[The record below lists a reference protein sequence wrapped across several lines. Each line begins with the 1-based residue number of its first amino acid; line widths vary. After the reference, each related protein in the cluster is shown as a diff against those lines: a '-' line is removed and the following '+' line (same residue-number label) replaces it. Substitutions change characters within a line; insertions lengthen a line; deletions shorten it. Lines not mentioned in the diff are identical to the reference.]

1 MEKKCGKKYL
11 LSLRDSLH
19 IKRALSSIRLKR
31 KTRRERERV
40 RTQYAVVVVVVVCF
54 SAWNSVVV
62 VQNKRLWEDGSRT
75 CHRRRIT
82 SAATSRRYVFCVLSD
97 VMMCF
102 SMISRRQKKRI
113 GKWLCGWALLF
124 VFLSSH
130 THLVLCVV
138 NNKCLLSLD
147 DDDNRSRW
155 RNRWNRGNART

>member
-31 KTRRERERV
+31 KTRRERESKYTIRCSSSSMFFGLKLRCCRSKKTTLGGGWIPYVPPPEDNFSCHVSQV
-40 RTQYAVVVVVVVCF
+40 RFLCSIGRDDDVFFDDFPPPEKTDWKMIVC
-54 SAWNSVVV
+54 
-62 VQNKRLWEDGSRT
+62 G
-75 CHRRRIT
+75 C
-82 SAATSRRYVFCVLSD
+82 
-97 VMMCF
+97 
-102 SMISRRQKKRI
+102 
-113 GKWLCGWALLF
+113 ALLF

-147 DDDNRSRW
+147 DDDDDEDRSR
-155 RNRWNRGNART
+155 